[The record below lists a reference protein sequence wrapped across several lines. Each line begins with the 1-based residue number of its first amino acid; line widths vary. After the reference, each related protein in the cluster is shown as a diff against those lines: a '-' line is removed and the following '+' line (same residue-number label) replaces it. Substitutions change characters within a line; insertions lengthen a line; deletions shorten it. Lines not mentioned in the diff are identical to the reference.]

1 MLLKLITEKF
11 EQVPPHV
18 DEGNPKRPEDLLLAA
33 RAKAHAVGEKVKKAI
48 VIAADTGVF
57 VAGQHLGK
65 PRDLDEARRMLA
77 ALSGRQHTV
86 VTGVCVLSPTGV
98 EEELISTRVKFFP
111 LTRKEIDW
119 YLGSEEVLD
128 KAGAYGIQGRA
139 GHGGRHA
146 HLHPFRDASYPFAHE
161 KTEDGLIRVGEHG
174 REGQYLHGSEGSQ
187 EVTSSPGRRLR
198 SPWRPRTGTFRKPPA
213 ARDPPF
219 PRLRPLPRPAVFSGL
234 PRCGGPRLRGSASHG
249 A

>member
-11 EQVPPHV
+11 EQIPPHV

-86 VTGVCVLSPTGV
+86 VTGVCVLSSTGV
-98 EEELISTRVKFFP
+98 EEELVSTRVKFFP

-139 GHGGRHA
+139 AAFVER
-146 HLHPFRDASYPFAHE
+146 
-161 KTEDGLIRVGEHG
+161 I
-174 REGQYLHGSEGSQ
+174 EGDFFNVMGFPVSTVYRLL
-187 EVTSSPGRRLR
+187 RRAG
-198 SPWRPRTGTFRKPPA
+198 WRPDTP
-213 ARDPPF
+213 
-219 PRLRPLPRPAVFSGL
+219 
-234 PRCGGPRLRGSASHG
+234 
-249 A
+249 